1 MKNGGN
7 YNSRKSFLK
16 QFFFLLFFGSLSNAF
31 FACKNVT
38 KKIFLKLTGTNHILG
53 HQLWLKNFPKPKE
66 TQYYKYIIV
75 GGGVSGL
82 SAARSFIKK
91 GIHDFVILELENSV
105 GGNSNYSSNQYS
117 KFPLAA
123 HYLPLPNLRDQELI
137 EFLKETKIILD
148 FKDNQPIYDEEQI
161 CFAQNERLFIKNN
174 WQSGLVPRDGNS
186 KDSNNQIDQFLTK
199 MDEFRKSKG
208 SDNKY
213 FFDIPLSFA
222 SRDHS
227 LNYLDD
233 MTMVEWLR
241 NNDFNS
247 KELISY
253 INYCCRDDFGLGV
266 NFISA
271 WAGIYYF
278 ASRKKENLNYD
289 DVVFTWPEGNGRLVD
304 HLKNEIPKQNII
316 TNHLVFDIKDNSQ
329 QIEVLVYNSKN
340 KTSLLLKA
348 EKVILTTPQYV
359 NKYLVKE
366 KVIFKDLF
374 NYAPWFTAT
383 ITLSKEFDNQNNP
396 FAWDNV
402 IFEGKGLGYVY
413 NQHQNLE
420 QLVSNKVITYYHSLE
435 SENPSK
441 DRKTLYEKSAE
452 FWKQIV
458 INDLKIA
465 HPDIENY
472 IDEIVIHKIG
482 HGMISPKPGFIK
494 SVNLKKMNESIN
506 EKIYFAHTD
515 LVGVSIFEEAFHQG
529 INIVNKILNEKP
541 TLDS

>member
-1 MKNGGN
+1 MKNGAN
-7 YNSRKSFLK
+7 YNTRKNFLK
-16 QFFFLLFFGSLSNAF
+16 QSFFLLLFGALSNTF
-31 FACKNVT
+31 VACKKGA
-38 KKIFLKLTGTNHILG
+38 KKLFLKVTGTNHILG
-53 HQLWLKNFPKPKE
+53 HQLWLKNFPNPSE
-66 TQYYKYIIV
+66 TYHYKYIIV
-75 GGGVSGL
+75 GGGISGL
-82 SAARSFIKK
+82 SAARSFIKN
-91 GIHDFVILELENSV
+91 GINDFVVIEMENSV

-117 KFPLAA
+117 KYPLAA
-123 HYLPLPNLRDQELI
+123 HYLPLPNLRDQELL
-137 EFLKETKIILD
+137 EFLKETKIIID

-186 KDSNNQIDQFLTK
+186 SDSNNQIDSFLIK
-199 MDEFRKSKG
+199 MEEFRKSKG
-208 SDNKY
+208 LDNKY

-222 SRDHS
+222 SKDNS

-233 MTMVEWLR
+233 MTMINWLKI
-241 NNDFNS
+241 NDFNS

-266 NFISA
+266 NYISA

-278 ASRKKENLNYD
+278 ASRKKENKDYD
-289 DVVFTWPEGNGRLVD
+289 DVVFTWPEGNGRLVE
-304 HLKNEIPKQNII
+304 HLKNKIQKKNII
-316 TNHLVFDIKDNSQ
+316 THHLVFDVNDKKQ
-329 QIEVLVYNSKN
+329 EVEVSVYNSKN
-340 KTSLLLKA
+340 NTSLLLKA

-366 KVIFKDLF
+366 KVIFKDIF

-402 IFEGKGLGYVY
+402 IFEGNGLGYVY

-420 QLVSNKVITYYHSLE
+420 QSVSNKVITYYHSLE
-435 SENPSK
+435 SDNSLK
-441 DRKTLYEKSAE
+441 DRKMLYTKNAE
-452 FWKQIV
+452 YWKQFV
-458 INDLKIA
+458 VDDLKIA
-465 HPDIENY
+465 HPDIEHY
-472 IDEIVIHKIG
+472 IEEIVIHKIG

-515 LVGVSIFEEAFHQG
+515 LVGISIFEEAFHQG
-529 INIVNKILNEKP
+529 INVVNEILNEKS